1 MTYNRRR
8 RLNLHDSQGQTVAE
22 YAMLLA
28 LLVFIV
34 MAVIPTFAATVLK
47 LFTDFSTSFGG

>member
-47 LFTDFSTSFGG
+47 LFTDFSTSFGV

>member
-1 MTYNRRR
+1 MTHNRRR
-8 RLNLHDSQGQTVAE
+8 RLNFHDSQGQTVAE

-28 LLVFIV
+28 FLVFVV

-47 LFTDFSTSFGG
+47 LFTDFSSSFGG

>member
-28 LLVFIV
+28 FLVAVV
-34 MAVIPTFAATVLK
+34 MAVIPAFAATVLK
-47 LFTDFSTSFGG
+47 LFTDFSASFGG